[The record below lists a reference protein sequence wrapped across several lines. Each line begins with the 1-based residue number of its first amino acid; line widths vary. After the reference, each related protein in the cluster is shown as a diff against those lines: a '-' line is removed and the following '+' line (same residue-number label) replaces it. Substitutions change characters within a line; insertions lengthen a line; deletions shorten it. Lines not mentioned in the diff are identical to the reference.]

1 MIIFYYFFFLILK
14 YTIVGI
20 SCLTI
25 FFCKYENIQG
35 RGRVNFLLWHRVASV
50 SDYPQCGRNGGG
62 VSHWYVSSVGC
73 SWFTV
78 PIYTQVCF
86 RLYQCQWIYF
96 GFSITHKLW
105 LFSSYGNSLC
115 QFHPLLKLPA
125 PPSSTLLYFSFSQCE
140 NSLSQF
146 QPLLKL
152 PTFLF
157 IHIFVVFLNF
167 NLCLTIVNKVR
178 NKQIKNYP
186 WIFQKK
192 CSVPLFYLSLYSVEQ
207 LHEFLCSWGG
217 GGRLIRGWNC
227 GRWEEA
233 LFMGLGLVTLC
244 QWNLLK
250 MKAMPWSC

>member
-1 MIIFYYFFFLILK
+1 MEIH
-14 YTIVGI
+14 
-20 SCLTI
+20 C
-25 FFCKYENIQG
+25 
-35 RGRVNFLLWHRVASV
+35 AS
-50 SDYPQCGRNGGG
+50 
-62 VSHWYVSSVGC
+62 
-73 SWFTV
+73 
-78 PIYTQVCF
+78 
-86 RLYQCQWIYF
+86 
-96 GFSITHKLW
+96 SIPFW
-105 LFSSYGNSLC
+105 SL
-115 QFHPLLKLPA
+115 QP

-178 NKQIKNYP
+178 NKHS
-186 WIFQKK
+186 WIFEKK
-192 CSVPLFYLSLYSVEQ
+192 CSVLLFYLSLYSVEQ
-207 LHEFLCSWGG
+207 LHEFLSSWGG

-250 MKAMPWSC
+250 MKAIWWSC